1 MPRNPEH
8 RERLSSW
15 ANGAP
20 RVYHI
25 PPRTALA
32 AVRDLNG
39 TDPAPFDDERL
50 TLAAM
55 GLPPLADDDD
65 LEATR

>member
-1 MPRNPEH
+1 MPRNPAQ

-15 ANGAP
+15 ATGE
-20 RVYHI
+20 RVYHL

-32 AVRDLNG
+32 AVRDLNS
-39 TDPAPFDDERL
+39 TDPAPFDDVRL

-65 LEATR
+65 LEALR